1 MAHSANGS
9 QCTSEERR
17 PPQPQLGLRI
27 RRWREPRGPGVPHRS
42 DRAREDPGGHRQVL
56 SAGRDR
62 RGTQVSRAGTQEG
75 ACGRSRGLGVN
86 RAEPASLGGTTRRR
100 TGSNWLT
107 QRVCSTRDTLPLI
120 GVSERFVGDGRL
132 RLSGRCDACPTV
144 GDRRRI
150 DAATDGRVGP
160 SQTEP
165 QGLGTYSYRRV
176 PHNDEPLVWLPCSSA
191 MSTASAAA
199 ITRERRGSSSG
210 R

>member
-17 PPQPQLGLRI
+17 PPHRQLGLRI

-75 ACGRSRGLGVN
+75 ACGRFRELGVN

-132 RLSGRCDACPTV
+132 RLSGLRNDA
-144 GDRRRI
+144 R
-150 DAATDGRVGP
+150 
-160 SQTEP
+160 
-165 QGLGTYSYRRV
+165 
-176 PHNDEPLVWLPCSSA
+176 SSA
-191 MSTASAAA
+191 TGSVVGLHHTLRLLVDLQMCSQRMTTNWLGGQRFSTEGFGP
-199 ITRERRGSSSG
+199 R
-210 R
+210 

>member
-17 PPQPQLGLRI
+17 PPQRQLGLRI

-75 ACGRSRGLGVN
+75 ACGRFRELGVN

-120 GVSERFVGDGRL
+120 GVSERFVGDGRGA
-132 RLSGRCDACPTV
+132 RCGSSGHTCGSCCCHRRCSGCSVTGPSGRWRYRSPSCCCP
-144 GDRRRI
+144 R
-150 DAATDGRVGP
+150 
-160 SQTEP
+160 
-165 QGLGTYSYRRV
+165 
-176 PHNDEPLVWLPCSSA
+176 SA
-191 MSTASAAA
+191 SRSTAARVTSY
-199 ITRERRGSSSG
+199 
-210 R
+210 